1 MPDDQLPPRRI
12 RKRAGSTLRGLPAA
26 ARKKG
31 SRAHQ
36 SGVRQAK
43 KRWHW
48 RTVQKRAARKWAA
61 RFGILSFA
69 EWAKITESTACG
81 PSHDD
86 EPAPCGHSS

>member
-26 ARKKG
+26 ARKRG
-31 SRAHQ
+31 SRVRQ
-36 SGVRQAK
+36 TGVRQAK
-43 KRWHW
+43 KDGTGGRY
-48 RTVQKRAARKWAA
+48 KKEPLRKWAA

-81 PSHDD
+81 PSHDG